1 MSCFGSESHLLTF
14 QCLKF
19 TKLLKKIIYYFTYL
33 FSSGGIAIMR
43 TSLEKPHWK
52 KAHIQ
57 IDEIDT
63 KPVLLKNAKEIVK
76 YIVQQRKFCGA

>member
-1 MSCFGSESHLLTF
+1 MSCFGSESQPADISIFKIHKVTEE
-14 QCLKF
+14 
-19 TKLLKKIIYYFTYL
+19 IIYYFTYL

-63 KPVLLKNAKEIVK
+63 KPVLLKNGKEIVK
-76 YIVQQRKFCGA
+76 YIVQ